1 MKLLV
6 KRNLAAITAFLMVVG
21 TFITGDIKVS
31 AAGGDTTVYVTKTG
45 EKYHSDGCSSLSHSK
60 IATTL
65 QDAVDKGYEACKK
78 CKPPKLDSTSQ
89 AAAPQANV
97 VAAPAKTTATTT
109 TSTAASN
116 GDIVVYTTKTG
127 TKYHADGCRSLKQSK
142 IETTLQSA
150 VDKGYEACKVCKP
163 PKLAAASTAQ
173 APQANAANSAVEA
186 LKTYKGNTDEFNAYA
201 YYTNNVD
208 LQTAIGADGDKLLK
222 HYNEYGKAEGRVAK

>member
-6 KRNLAAITAFLMVVG
+6 KRNLAVITAFLMVVG
-21 TFITGDIKVS
+21 TFITSDIKVS
-31 AAGGDTTVYVTKTG
+31 AVGGDTTVYITKTG
-45 EKYHSDGCSSLSHSK
+45 EKYHSDGCGSLSKSK

-65 QDAVDKGYEACKK
+65 QDAVDKAYEACKK

-89 AAAPQANV
+89 AAAPQANA
-97 VAAPAKTTATTT
+97 VAAPAKTTT

-116 GDIVVYTTKTG
+116 GDTVVYTTKTG
-127 TKYHADGCRSLKQSK
+127 KKYHADGCRSLGQSK
-142 IETTLQSA
+142 IQTTLQNA

-173 APQANAANSAVEA
+173 ANAANIAVEA
-186 LKTYKGNTDEFNAYA
+186 LKTYKGNTEEFNAYA

>member
-6 KRNLAAITAFLMVVG
+6 KRNLAVITAFLMVVG
-21 TFITGDIKVS
+21 TFITSDIKVS
-31 AAGGDTTVYVTKTG
+31 AAGGDTTVYITKTG
-45 EKYHSDGCSSLSHSK
+45 EKYHSDGCGSLSKSK

-89 AAAPQANV
+89 AAAPQANA
-97 VAAPAKTTATTT
+97 VAVPATTTTT

-116 GDIVVYTTKTG
+116 GDTVVYTTKTG
-127 TKYHADGCRSLKQSK
+127 KKYHADGCRSLGQSK
-142 IETTLQSA
+142 IQTTLQSA

-163 PKLAAASTAQ
+163 PKLAAVSTAQ
-173 APQANAANSAVEA
+173 ASQANAANSAVEA
-186 LKTYKGNTDEFNAYA
+186 LKAYKGNTEEFNAYA

>member
-6 KRNLAAITAFLMVVG
+6 KRNLAVITAFLMVVG
-21 TFITGDIKVS
+21 MFITGDIKVS

-45 EKYHSDGCSSLSHSK
+45 EKYHSDGCVSLSKSK

-89 AAAPQANV
+89 AAAPQANA
-97 VAAPAKTTATTT
+97 VAVPATTTTT

-116 GDIVVYTTKTG
+116 GDTVVYTTKTG
-127 TKYHADGCRSLKQSK
+127 KKYHADGCRSLGQSK
-142 IETTLQSA
+142 IQTTLQSA

-163 PKLAAASTAQ
+163 PKLAAVSTAQ
-173 APQANAANSAVEA
+173 ASQANAANSAVEA
-186 LKTYKGNTDEFNAYA
+186 LKAYKGNTEEFNAYA

>member
-6 KRNLAAITAFLMVVG
+6 KRNLAVITAFLMVVG
-21 TFITGDIKVS
+21 MFITGDIKVS

-89 AAAPQANV
+89 AAAPQANA
-97 VAAPAKTTATTT
+97 VAAPEKTTT

-116 GDIVVYTTKTG
+116 GDTVVYTTKTG
-127 TKYHADGCRSLKQSK
+127 KKYHADGCRSLGQSK
-142 IETTLQSA
+142 IQTTLQNA

-173 APQANAANSAVEA
+173 ANAANSAVEA
-186 LKTYKGNTDEFNAYA
+186 LKTYKGNTEEFNAYA
-201 YYTNNVD
+201 YYTSNVD